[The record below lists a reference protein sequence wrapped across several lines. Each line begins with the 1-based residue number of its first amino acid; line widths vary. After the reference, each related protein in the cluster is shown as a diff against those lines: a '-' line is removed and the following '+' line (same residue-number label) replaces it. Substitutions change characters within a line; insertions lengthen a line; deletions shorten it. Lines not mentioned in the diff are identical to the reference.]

1 MTSSR
6 FSPTRMPPTSPVS
19 MLALTTKDEVT
30 SAPFSLMR
38 TADAGTFFFTVTR
51 TRASPPLIASGRLDS
66 TSIGNWLSP

>member
-1 MTSSR
+1 
-6 FSPTRMPPTSPVS
+6 

-30 SAPFSLMR
+30 SMSFNLMR
-38 TADAGTFFFTVTR
+38 TPDAGTFFFTVTR